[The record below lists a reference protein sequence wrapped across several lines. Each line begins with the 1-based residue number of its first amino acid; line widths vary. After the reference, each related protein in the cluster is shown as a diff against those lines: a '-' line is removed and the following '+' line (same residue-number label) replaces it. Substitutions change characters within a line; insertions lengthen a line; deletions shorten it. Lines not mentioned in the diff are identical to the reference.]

1 MLPIIA
7 TFIAENSIVLDGSFA
22 ASHARPAASPAAL
35 AETTHSS
42 ASGAGSSRQSG
53 GRQSD
58 FFADGPKQT
67 SKGGSGK
74 GKKNG
79 KGKGK
84 GKAKT
89 RGLSKAKRKSGAL
102 EIVDITNSPA
112 ASQQDASSRR
122 RASSKER
129 AAAYSHHDDDDDFMT
144 SGDDDDDDDDL
155 LDLSKR
161 VAATG
166 RGKGKK
172 KRQKVGGGGGGF
184 GRFAHGT

>member
-74 GKKNG
+74 GKKN
-79 KGKGK
+79 GKGK